1 MGGQRGFSVSR
12 HNKNSCILKTGQC
25 AQYGVGGGGVLP
37 KKKRFWQ
44 TPLLI
49 AEVKGVVIIFLKN
62 IVNTVNY
69 IIKSNLYGKKIIIV
83 VLI

>member
-1 MGGQRGFSVSR
+1 MGGQRGFLVSR

-44 TPLLI
+44 TPLTI
-49 AEVKGVVIIFLKN
+49 VEVKGVVIIFLKN
-62 IVNTVNY
+62 TVNIVKY
-69 IIKSNLYGKKIIIV
+69 ISKKSICMER
-83 VLI
+83 